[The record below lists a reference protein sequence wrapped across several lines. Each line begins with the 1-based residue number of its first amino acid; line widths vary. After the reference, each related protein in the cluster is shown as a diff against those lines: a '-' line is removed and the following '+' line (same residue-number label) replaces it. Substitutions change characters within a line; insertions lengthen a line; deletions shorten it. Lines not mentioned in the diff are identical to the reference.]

1 MTKTELARNEPLV
14 KLKTV
19 SKSDYRFLYNLLM
32 ERDARANISHK
43 KMPTYNQHVAFVSAK
58 PYSKWYVILYD
69 TNEAGSIYLTSQN
82 EIGIFIKK
90 SFQNKQIGNIA
101 LRKLIQKNPKKRYL
115 ANVNPKNKK
124 SIRFFKN
131 NPAFFIIVFRF
142 FVGIF
147 STTSEEYSCISS
159 IFLIPW

>member
-1 MTKTELARNEPLV
+1 MTKNELPM
-14 KLKTV
+14 KLKPV
-19 SKSDYRFLYNLLM
+19 SKSDYRFLYDLLM
-32 ERDARANISHK
+32 ERNPRANISHK
-43 KMPTYNQHVAFVSAK
+43 KMPTYNEHVSFVSAK
-58 PYSKWYVILYD
+58 PYSKWYVILYRV
-69 TNEAGSIYLTSQN
+69 NKVGSIYLTSQN

-131 NPAFFIIVFRF
+131 SGFK
-142 FVGIF
+142 
-147 STTSEEYSCISS
+147 
-159 IFLIPW
+159 LIQYTFELSKIKN

>member
-43 KMPTYNQHVAFVSAK
+43 KMPTYNKHVAFVSAK

-69 TNEAGSIYLTSQN
+69 TNKAGSIYLSSQN

-90 SFQNKQIGNIA
+90 SFQGKQLENIA
-101 LRKLIQKNPKKRYL
+101 LRKMIQKNPKKRYL
-115 ANVNPKNKK
+115 ANVSPQNKK

-131 NPAFFIIVFRF
+131 NGFK
-142 FVGIF
+142 
-147 STTSEEYSCISS
+147 
-159 IFLIPW
+159 LIQHTFELSKT

>member
-1 MTKTELARNEPLV
+1 LTKNELPM
-14 KLKTV
+14 KLKPV
-19 SKSDYRFLYNLLM
+19 SKSDYRFLYDLLM
-32 ERDARANISHK
+32 ERNPRANISHK
-43 KMPTYNQHVAFVSAK
+43 KMPTYNEHVSFVSAK
-58 PYSKWYVILYD
+58 PYSKWYVILYRV
-69 TNEAGSIYLTSQN
+69 NKVGSIYLTSQN

-131 NPAFFIIVFRF
+131 NGFK
-142 FVGIF
+142 
-147 STTSEEYSCISS
+147 
-159 IFLIPW
+159 LIQYTFELSKIKN

>member
-19 SKSDYRFLYNLLM
+19 SKSDYRFLYDLLM
-32 ERDARANISHK
+32 ERNPRANISHK
-43 KMPTYNQHVAFVSAK
+43 KMPTYNEHVSFVSAK
-58 PYSKWYVILYD
+58 PYSKWYVILYRV
-69 TNEAGSIYLTSQN
+69 NKVGSIYLTSQN

-131 NPAFFIIVFRF
+131 SGFK
-142 FVGIF
+142 
-147 STTSEEYSCISS
+147 
-159 IFLIPW
+159 LIQYTFELSKIKN

>member
-32 ERDARANISHK
+32 ERNARANISHK
-43 KMPTYNQHVAFVSAK
+43 KMPTYNKHVAFVSAK

-69 TNEAGSIYLTSQN
+69 TNKAGSIYLSSQN

-90 SFQNKQIGNIA
+90 SFQGKQLENIA
-101 LRKLIQKNPKKRYL
+101 LRKMIQKNPKKRYL
-115 ANVNPKNKK
+115 ANVSPQNKK

-131 NPAFFIIVFRF
+131 DGFK
-142 FVGIF
+142 
-147 STTSEEYSCISS
+147 
-159 IFLIPW
+159 LIQHTFELSKT

>member
-1 MTKTELARNEPLV
+1 MAKNESTI
-14 KLKTV
+14 KIKSV

-43 KMPTYNQHVAFVSAK
+43 KMPTYNEHVKFVSSK
-58 PYSKWYVILYD
+58 PYPKWYIILCD
-69 TNEAGSIYLTSQN
+69 VNRAGSIYLTSQN

-90 SFQNKQIGNIA
+90 SFQNKQIGDIA

-124 SIRFFKN
+124 SICFFKN
-131 NPAFFIIVFRF
+131 HGFKLTQYTFELSKI
-142 FVGIF
+142 
-147 STTSEEYSCISS
+147 
-159 IFLIPW
+159 

>member
-43 KMPTYNQHVAFVSAK
+43 KMPTYNKHVAFVSAK

-69 TNEAGSIYLTSQN
+69 TNKAGSIYLSSQN

-90 SFQNKQIGNIA
+90 SFQGKQLENIA
-101 LRKLIQKNPKKRYL
+101 LRKMIQKNPKKRYL
-115 ANVNPKNKK
+115 ANVSPQNKK

-131 NPAFFIIVFRF
+131 DGFK
-142 FVGIF
+142 
-147 STTSEEYSCISS
+147 
-159 IFLIPW
+159 LIQHTFELSKT

>member
-1 MTKTELARNEPLV
+1 MTKNETPI
-14 KLKTV
+14 KLKLV
-19 SKSDYRFLYNLLM
+19 SKSDYRFLYDLLM
-32 ERDARANISHK
+32 ERNPRANISHK
-43 KMPTYNQHVAFVSAK
+43 KMPTYNEHVSFVSAK
-58 PYSKWYVILYD
+58 PYSKWYVIFYGV
-69 TNEAGSIYLTSQN
+69 NKAGSIYLTSQH

-131 NPAFFIIVFRF
+131 SGFK
-142 FVGIF
+142 
-147 STTSEEYSCISS
+147 
-159 IFLIPW
+159 LIQYTFELSKIKN